1 MGYNP
6 SMDFILLGIIVLQF
20 GYLIYQD
27 IQNRKERS
35 ELQLKF
41 MAKNL
46 EDYKSVKEESPE
58 PASSPQDDPYLTL
71 DEAGVDRVVG
81 AKEV

>member
-1 MGYNP
+1 MVYNP

-20 GYLIYQD
+20 IYLVYQD
-27 IQNRKERS
+27 HQNRKERND
-35 ELQLKF
+35 LHLKL

-46 EDYKSVKEESPE
+46 TEYKDVTESTTETAPAEE
-58 PASSPQDDPYLTL
+58 DPYLTL

-81 AKEV
+81 AKEI